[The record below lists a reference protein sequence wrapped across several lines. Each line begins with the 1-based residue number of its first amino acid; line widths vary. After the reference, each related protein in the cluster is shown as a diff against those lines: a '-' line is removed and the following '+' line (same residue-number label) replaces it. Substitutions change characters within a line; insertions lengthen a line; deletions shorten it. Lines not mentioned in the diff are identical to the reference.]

1 MSKEQ
6 RCTQIEKEKRIFMVQ
21 SWMLEG
27 VQDRLI
33 IKQATNLWDV
43 SIRQAERYV
52 KEAYENWKKIE
63 GVNIDMKREMAI
75 ARLKQKSR
83 SLKSEFKGT
92 PAGLAIE
99 IAIEKE
105 INKLEGLEPDK
116 NININTG
123 VKPIEFVIVRKDK

>member
-33 IKQATNLWDV
+33 IKQATTLWNISV
-43 SIRQAERYV
+43 RQAERYV

-75 ARLKQKSR
+75 ARLKQKAR

-92 PAGLAIE
+92 PAGLAVE

-123 VKPIEFVIVRKDK
+123 VKPIEFVIVRKEK